1 VRALVIE
8 ASVAVK
14 WVVEEEG
21 TAEALAIL
29 RAGKLVAPEFLIAE
43 CADILWKK
51 RQRHEL
57 TNPEAFLAA
66 RLLKLR
72 EGRRAPFAK
81 VVLSLA
87 KAAASLEE
95 S

>member
-1 VRALVIE
+1 MRALVIDV
-8 ASVAVK
+8 SVAVK

-29 RAGKLVAPEFLIAE
+29 RAGKLVAPELLIAE
-43 CADILWKK
+43 CANILWKK
-51 RQRHEL
+51 MQRHEL

-66 RLLKLR
+66 RLLRLR

-81 VVLSLA
+81 VALSLA
-87 KAAASLEE
+87 EAAASLEE